1 MCTAHAMQTCTSE
14 ESSCVG
20 VLMAEFSR
28 AIGLVECPVCLL
40 LGHLGAICPGSP
52 QLKHMILVA
61 ACAVDVDGGRR
72 A

>member
-20 VLMAEFSR
+20 VLLAEFFR
-28 AIGLVECPVCLL
+28 VGLVECPVCLL
-40 LGHLGAICPGSP
+40 LGHLGAICRGSP

-61 ACAVDVDGGRR
+61 AWSYGLAYYGD